1 MQVTIYGNKMK
12 ISAIIPTLGKRPEML
27 EEAVNSIKLQTIPVH
42 EIIVVND
49 NDETYGNQA
58 RKINKGVL
66 QSTGDAYFFMGDDD
80 ILLPNFAEVLSNEM
94 LKGNWDI
101 VTSRFRVFGNEE
113 GEHGPA
119 GFPLCSTLVKRSM
132 YDKTKGYDGN
142 IPIGIDAD
150 FYFQCFEKNTRWTIL
165 GDVLYMSRVHKD
177 QYSLT
182 GDWSGYKPLIMAKYG
197 GKYSHL

>member
-1 MQVTIYGNKMK
+1 MNTQDFK

-27 EEAVNSIKLQTIPVH
+27 QGAIDSIKAQSIPV

-58 RKINKGVL
+58 RKLNKGVR
-66 QSTGDAYFFMGDDD
+66 QSTGEFYFFMGDDD
-80 ILLPNFAEVLSNEM
+80 QLNPNFAERM
-94 LKGNWDI
+94 LLEFENPRNYDI
-101 VTSRFRVFGNEE
+101 VTSRFEVFGDEE
-113 GEHGPA
+113 GEHSPA
-119 GFPLCSTLVKRSM
+119 GFPLCSTLVRRSM
-132 YDKTKGYDGN
+132 YDKTEGYDPN

-150 FYFQCFEKNTRWTIL
+150 FYFQCFEQNAKWTIIE
-165 GDVLYMSRVHKD
+165 DVLYRSRVHKD

-182 GDWSGYKPLIMAKYG
+182 GDWKGYKPLIMAKYG

>member
-1 MQVTIYGNKMK
+1 MK

-27 EEAVNSIKLQTIPVH
+27 KETIESIKAQTMPVH
-42 EIIVVND
+42 EMIVVD
-49 NDETYGNQA
+49 YPDETYGNQA
-58 RKINKGVL
+58 RRINKGVQ

-80 ILLPNFAEVLSNEM
+80 ILMPNFIERMTKEFESNR
-94 LKGNWDI
+94 NWDI
-101 VTSRFRVFGNEE
+101 VTSRFEVFGDEV

-119 GFPLCSTLVKRSM
+119 SFPLCSTVIKRSM
-132 YDKTKGYDGN
+132 YDKTKGYDPR

-150 FYFQCFEKNTRWTIL
+150 FYFQCFEENAKWTIIP
-165 GDVLYMSRVHKD
+165 DVLYKSRVHKD

-182 GDWSGYKPLIMAKYG
+182 GDWSGYKPLVMAKYG